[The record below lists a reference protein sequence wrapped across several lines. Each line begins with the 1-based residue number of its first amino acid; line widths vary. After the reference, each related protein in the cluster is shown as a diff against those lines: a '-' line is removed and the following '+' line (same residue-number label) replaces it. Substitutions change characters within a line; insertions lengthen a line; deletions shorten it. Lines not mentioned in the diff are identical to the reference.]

1 MAVQID
7 KTYIVNKDT
16 TNFSNNTIIKKGTIV
31 QGKMIGTMPNGDI
44 RITTNNGEIINQ
56 IDLQEQT
63 NVGRAISIG
72 QAPTTE
78 DVKQQNLLLGS
89 NTLTTEDKFYEMLG
103 IKKTNGGWGIQ
114 SRPLGRLLVAG
125 ALVIG
130 YFAYKK
136 FKK

>member
-1 MAVQID
+1 MAVLID

-31 QGKMIGTMPNGDI
+31 QGKMIGTTPNGDI

-56 IDLQEQT
+56 IDLQEQS

-72 QAPTTE
+72 SAPQK
-78 DVKQQNLLLGS
+78 VGYSSVNLS
-89 NTLTTEDKFYEMLG
+89 SEEKFYNSLG
-103 IKKTNGGWGIQ
+103 IKRSMFFDAKVK
-114 SRPLGRLLVAG
+114 GRFLVVVV
-125 ALVIG
+125 LVIG

-136 FKK
+136 FNK